1 MTGNS
6 FHVSGYGPD
15 KAGWTRLFARD
26 SMARRL
32 DWPILLAAVALS
44 LMGSLLVYP
53 RPATAPNS
61 TRATSTTS
69 SPGTC

>member
-44 LMGSLLVYP
+44 
-53 RPATAPNS
+53 
-61 TRATSTTS
+61 
-69 SPGTC
+69 